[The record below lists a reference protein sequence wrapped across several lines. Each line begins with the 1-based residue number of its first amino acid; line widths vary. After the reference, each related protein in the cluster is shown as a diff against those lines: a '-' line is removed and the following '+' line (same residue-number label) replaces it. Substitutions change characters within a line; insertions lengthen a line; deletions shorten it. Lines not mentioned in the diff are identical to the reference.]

1 MNRVTVFFGKIAA
14 LLLIAGIPY
23 YMLLTRQ
30 IKKLDPFYWKST
42 YASPNLIIG
51 ASRAQKGLAPPVLQE
66 ELNLEHKALNLAFTG
81 VDSPYGKPYFNLIKR
96 KIKDTNTEGLFV
108 LSVHPISVMD
118 YEFAN
123 GRREEGFRFYDLW
136 SVNSNPNYEYIF
148 RNVNGVQSLLPQL
161 IFKGKQGREYDVI
174 HDDGWIERTYPEER
188 KPKSLDE
195 VRALNIHPVRSRNRE
210 EWLQK
215 TVKFLKQKGKVVIVR
230 MPVKQD
236 ILEKEE
242 EVFPAFSSFVSSIA
256 TSEEVLFL
264 DYTDRG
270 DEFTYFDAYH
280 HLDAQGARLF
290 TKLIAKDIQEFSQ

>member
-1 MNRVTVFFGKIAA
+1 MSRLTVFFGKIAA

-51 ASRAQKGLAPPVLQE
+51 ASRAQKGLAPSVLQE

-96 KIKDTNTEGLFV
+96 KIKDTPTEGLFV
-108 LSVHPISVMD
+108 LSVHPVSVMD

-161 IFKGKQGREYDVI
+161 LFRGKQGREYDII

-195 VRALNIHPVRSRNRE
+195 VRALNIRPVRSEKRE

-215 TVKFLKQKGKVVIVR
+215 MVQFLKQKGKVVIVR

-242 EVFPAFSSFVSSIA
+242 EVFPKFSSFVASIA

-264 DYTDRG
+264 DYTHRG

-290 TKLIAKDIQEFSQ
+290 TKLIAKDIQELSQ